1 MRSLYTIIPLGIAGL
16 LFCIWLIRRGGTLLK
31 SGVYGVFG
39 LAAVNLAS
47 YFTGVGVGVN
57 IVTVLCTIVFG
68 LPGVAM
74 MLLLK
79 LL

>member
-1 MRSLYTIIPLGIAGL
+1 MRSLYTIIPLSIAGL
-16 LFCIWLIRRGGTLLK
+16 IFCIWLIKKGGSLLK
-31 SGVYGVFG
+31 SSVYGVFG

-57 IVTVLCTIVFG
+57 IITVLCTVVFG